1 MKINYEDVGFYD
13 GINKLNKRMLDN
25 KEYLRGYKLG
35 LEAVN
40 QKPIVTNGEKFVS
53 MGKEY
58 QRLNLDV

>member
-13 GINKLNKRMLDN
+13 GTNKLNKRMLN
-25 KEYLRGYKLG
+25 KEYLKGYKLG
-35 LEAVN
+35 LEAVS
-40 QKPIVTNGEKFVS
+40 QKPIVTDGEKFVS